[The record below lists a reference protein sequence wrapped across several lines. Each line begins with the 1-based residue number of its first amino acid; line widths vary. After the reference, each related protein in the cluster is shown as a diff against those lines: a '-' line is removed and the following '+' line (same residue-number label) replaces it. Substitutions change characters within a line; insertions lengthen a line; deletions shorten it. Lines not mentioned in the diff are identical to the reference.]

1 MPQQPPEALTP
12 PTDSDTSDAD
22 GEPEMDS
29 VQQLVDMGF
38 AAEDVAQAMRACRG
52 NSEAALSFLLGD
64 RPASVVA
71 ALTNQLQE
79 RLQLRHAAAAAA
91 AAATAQVF

>member
-1 MPQQPPEALTP
+1 
-12 PTDSDTSDAD
+12 
-22 GEPEMDS
+22 MDS

-38 AAEDVAQAMRACRG
+38 AAEDVAQALRVCRG

-64 RPASVVA
+64 RPASVMA

-91 AAATAQVF
+91 ATGAQVF